1 MRTDNINTFHD
12 TLNILDQGF
21 YTYKGKRIPLKL
33 TPAQMR
39 EISVYLPK
47 DVKNISE
54 DTEFEFTHNA
64 DSRILIGCENIDS
77 YSLARKRTKEA
88 VDYLPEGAKPVLVL
102 NLANPVNPGGGVRNG
117 AKAQEEDLCRKS
129 SLLLSLESPEAASY
143 YRYNKSLHSYMGSDA
158 VMITPQVEIIKD
170 ENGDL
175 LPESVVVSVMTCAA
189 PMIKRGM
196 EGLTDQQYKDL
207 IYNRISGMLKV
218 AAYLGYQVL
227 ILGAFGCGAFGN
239 DAHVVSNLFYKVL
252 KEFNF
257 GGWEAKHFFYRI
269 DFAVMDHSAEQY
281 NFKEFS
287 RNFNDFYRERLR
299 YPSVKKEESKKSY
312 TFFWLDNEK
321 YGEFS
326 NWFVRPFV
334 IDDFKYFCVEQYM
347 MAQKTKLF
355 HDAENYTRILRANTA
370 KGCKWLGKQVTPF
383 DAKAWDAVKYDVVK
397 AGNRAKY
404 EQNPDLKEMLLST
417 GNSIMGEASPKD
429 YVWGIAMDAK
439 TAAKTDPS
447 EWPGEN
453 LLGRILMELREEFE
467 GE

>member
-1 MRTDNINTFHD
+1 MRTDNINIFHD
-12 TLNILDQGF
+12 TLNILNQGF
-21 YTYKGKRIPLKL
+21 YTYNGKKILLKL
-33 TPAQMR
+33 SPARMR

-47 DVKNISE
+47 DVKNICE
-54 DTEFEFTHNA
+54 DTKFELTHKAANRVLY
-64 DSRILIGCENIDS
+64 SCENIDS

-88 VDYLPEGAKPVLVL
+88 ADYLPEGAKPVLVL

-129 SLLLSLESPEAASY
+129 SLLLSLESPEAVPY

-158 VMITPQVEIIKD
+158 IMITPEVEIIKD

-196 EGLTDQQYKDL
+196 EGLSDQQYKDL
-207 IYNRISGMLKV
+207 LYNRITGMLKV

-239 DAHVVSNLFYKVL
+239 DAHVVSDLFYKAL

-257 GGWEAKHFFYRI
+257 SGWEAKHFFYQI

-281 NFKEFS
+281 NFKEFA
-287 RNFNDFYRERLR
+287 RNFNDFYRDGENEKQT
-299 YPSVKKEESKKSY
+299 YA
-312 TFFWLDNEK
+312 FFWLDNEK

-347 MAQKTKLF
+347 MAQKARLF
-355 HDAENYTRILRANTA
+355 HDAENYTKILRANTA

-383 DAKAWDAVKYDVVK
+383 DAKVWDAVKYDVVK

-417 GNSIMGEASPKD
+417 GDSIMAEASPKD

-447 EWPGEN
+447 KWPGEN
-453 LLGRILMELREEFE
+453 LLGRILMELREEFGGGHSTE
-467 GE
+467 V